1 MHEIHLYLIKL
12 AEYFDANVASADNIR
27 QQYSNQL
34 PHHKSVGDVINYLTE
49 IASECR
55 STRESDIFDNTHDS
69 WEYFSKI
76 ISVEHLVAFFTG
88 LIELTAK
95 NENDFQ
101 HVRLALSLCRTYL
114 LLLTSPGAKIFG
126 AFDTDL
132 LRKLFKTFE
141 YINHISKFNG
151 NEASQLQML
160 LILLLQD
167 IQIYLKHVSFNEY
180 EELHIHFI
188 ECIAAIMEFHHE
200 KGISNRC
207 KCSAEDFDIF

>member
-12 AEYFDANVASADNIR
+12 TEYFDAKTASANDIR

-34 PHHKSVGDVINYLTE
+34 PQHVSVSAIINHLTE

-55 STRESDIFDNTHDS
+55 STRDSTVFDNTHDS

-76 ISVEHLVAFFTG
+76 VSVEHLVGFFMG

-95 NENDFQ
+95 HQNDFQ
-101 HVRLALSLCRTYL
+101 YVKLALSLCRTYL

-132 LRKLFKTFE
+132 LGKLFKTFG
-141 YINHISKFNG
+141 YIKHTDKFSS

-160 LILLLQD
+160 LIVLLQD

-180 EELHIHFI
+180 EEQHIQFI
-188 ECIAAIMEFHHE
+188 ECLAMIMEFHHE
-200 KGISNRC
+200 KGIQNKC
-207 KCSAEDFDIF
+207 KWIR